1 MTNIRH
7 RGLRLAG
14 RRLALVAAAVAV
26 LLPAVS
32 PAFAFERGDNQ
43 FPNSIMA
50 PERGV
55 RGRAPE
61 PWLAPKLKGQPRVR
75 LAPGSIALSPPRLPR
90 MGAPRSYGSM
100 SAIPPAP
107 GAASGLTIVPGA
119 GGLGAVP
126 NLPPAPGIAHETF
139 QDRASRCAF
148 QAGLYGVPNGV
159 SSQYMSACSM

>member
-7 RGLRLAG
+7 PGCT
-14 RRLALVAAAVAV
+14 LALAAAAVAV
-26 LLPAVS
+26 LLPALS
-32 PAFAFERGDNQ
+32 PAVAFERGDNQ

-50 PERGV
+50 PERGG
-55 RGRAPE
+55 RGRASE

-75 LAPGSIALSPPRLPR
+75 LAPGSAALSPLHLPR
-90 MGAPRSYGSM
+90 MAAPHPYGSM
-100 SAIPPAP
+100 SVIPPAQ
-107 GAASGLTIVPGA
+107 GAASGPTIVPGA

-148 QAGLYGVPNGV
+148 QAGLYGVPNSV
-159 SSQYMSACSM
+159 SSQYMSTCSM